1 MGHVYFEIR
10 PPKLKEL
17 NYLQFDISSFGLML
31 PFIKEIISEG
41 DELGELGIY
50 TIIISDWKEILDD
63 KTFGF
68 YKYQQ
73 RHD

>member
-1 MGHVYFEIR
+1 M
-10 PPKLKEL
+10 PKRHFLRRAGTIE
-17 NYLQFDISSFGLML
+17 LML
-31 PFIKEIISEG
+31 PFIKETIPED
-41 DELGELGIY
+41 DELGELGIH
-50 TIIISDWKEILDD
+50 TIITSDWKEILDD